1 MKTKKLFLM
10 AAMLLMS
17 VCTFAQNNTSLKGDV
32 NEDGKVDVGDIV
44 AVINV
49 MKNGEVGYFYL
60 GTQKPTAANY
70 TSLPGVISTYTS
82 IDETI
87 GSNATAAV
95 GETIYL
101 LCPTSWMIGK
111 NVALEDNSAVTIDF
125 LSEKDDITISGYTIY
140 KTNALNTSATV
151 TLIQIYKWYTG
162 FLATPA
168 KTSWSE
174 SDFNQT
180 STKPI
185 TSFTVIDEGLGFNIW
200 IVPTAWG
207 TLVSMKVDGETRNPW
222 QTPIPWNPT
231 LPEGYVGYH
240 ADFSRNSQITDIVW
254 KK

>member
-151 TLIQIYKWYTG
+151 TLIQIYKWHTG
-162 FLATPA
+162 MTTPA

-185 TSFTVIDEGLGFNIW
+185 TSFTVIDEGPGFNIW

-240 ADFSRNSQITDIVW
+240 ANFSGNSQITDIVW

>member
-151 TLIQIYKWYTG
+151 TLIQIYKWHIGT
-162 FLATPA
+162 TISS
-168 KTSWSE
+168 KTTWSE
-174 SDFNQT
+174 SEFNQT
-180 STKPI
+180 ATQPI
-185 TSFTVIDEGLGFNIW
+185 TSFTAVTSNPFTIL
-200 IVPTAWG
+200 IVPNSWG
-207 TLVSMKVDGETRNPW
+207 NIVSMKVDGETRNPW
-222 QTPIPWNPT
+222 ITPVPWNPT
-231 LPEGYVGYH
+231 LPAGYTAYYTQ
-240 ADFSRNSQITDIVW
+240 FSRDTAITDIVW